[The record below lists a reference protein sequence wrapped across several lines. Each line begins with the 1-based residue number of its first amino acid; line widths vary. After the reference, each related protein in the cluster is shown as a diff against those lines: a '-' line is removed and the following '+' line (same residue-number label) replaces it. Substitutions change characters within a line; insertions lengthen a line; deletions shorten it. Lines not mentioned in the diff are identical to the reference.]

1 MDLLKFKDTYDTA
14 IFMLDAMAENPSCKN
29 ITAVLYYD
37 RAKSLIKALLQT
49 EDVEAGCIDISP
61 AFVSG
66 YNKEYYVTLD
76 PDLNLWVEPVFHGD
90 RILYEFSDIIL
101 YDGDAKQKI
110 VDRNT
115 GTGVTS
121 YEIQFE
127 TPCEKDGSAD
137 DPCEECVLDCMT
149 CVVHE

>member
-1 MDLLKFKDTYDTA
+1 MDLLRFKDTYDVA
-14 IFMLDAMAENPSCKN
+14 IFMLDAMAKN
-29 ITAVLYYD
+29 SYRGNVTAVLYYD

-49 EDVEAGCIDISP
+49 EDVEAGCINISP

-76 PDLNLWVEPVFHGD
+76 QDLNLWVEPVFHGD
-90 RILYEFSDIIL
+90 EIIYEFSDVIL

-110 VDRNT
+110 ADQND

-121 YEIQFE
+121 YEILFE
-127 TPCEKDGSAD
+127 TPCEDDSSEE
-137 DPCEECVLDCMT
+137 DPCEDCALDCMN
-149 CVVHE
+149 CAVQG